1 MEKQTSAL
9 STAGRKTGSSPKAKA
24 KAGRYLTYAVGEII
38 LVVIGILI
46 ALQINNWNEW
56 EKDRKKEHK
65 ILLQIERNIEES
77 IGIWERVVEIMEL
90 SNKHYQIVL
99 SAKLNNFNYNDS
111 LQIHFKRAHWIGYNW
126 TTGHSTASFEAL
138 KNIGFDI
145 IVNDSLSNL
154 IIDVFEKNILRVQHD
169 FSRDMSAKDNN
180 YEQYLTKNVH
190 GLTNGFNSANY
201 NKLIEDDYYYSILDQ
216 INGWRTG
223 HLRRLNEFHIPE
235 MLRILGLIRE
245 ELKK

>member
-1 MEKQTSAL
+1 MITFFRRIRQKLLTDHNIS
-9 STAGRKTGSSPKAKA
+9 K
-24 KAGRYLTYAVGEII
+24 YLIYAIGEII

-56 EKDRKKEHK
+56 EKDRKKEQK
-65 ILLQIERNIEES
+65 ILLQIENNIEES
-77 IGIWERVVEIMEL
+77 IAIWERVVGIMEL
-90 SNKHYQIVL
+90 SNNHYQIVL
-99 SAKLNNFNYNDS
+99 SAKNNNYSYNDS

-138 KNIGFDI
+138 KNVGFDI

-154 IIDVFEKNILRVQHD
+154 IIDVFEKNILRVQQD
-169 FSRDMSAKDNN
+169 FNRDMSSKDNN
-180 YEQYLTKNVH
+180 YEQYLTRNVN
-190 GLTNGFNSANY
+190 GLLDEFNSANY
-201 NKLIEDDYYYSILDQ
+201 NTLIKDDYYYSILNQ

-223 HLRRLNEFHIPE
+223 HLRRLGESHIPE
-235 MLRILGLIRE
+235 MRRILGLIKE